1 MKSGF
6 LKATDLCKSYASNG
20 VQNHVLNMVN
30 TEIYEGD
37 FTVIMG
43 SSGAGKSTLLYALS
57 GMDLPTSGKVIYK
70 GREINQLKEKEMA
83 ALRSQEF
90 GFVFQQ
96 THLVSNLTLMEN
108 VTVTG
113 YQGKKRSSAEVRQRA
128 KELLTQMHVEQAAD
142 RLPCQ
147 VSGGEAQRAAI
158 ARALINDP
166 GIIFADEPTGALN
179 KRNTEEVLN
188 LLTEIHQK
196 GQSILMVTHDIRA
209 AVRASRLLYLED
221 GKIIGEMPLPPYQK
235 EEEKS
240 RERQVDAWLTS
251 NEW

>member
-1 MKSGF
+1 MKSGL
-6 LKATDLCKSYASNG
+6 LKATDLCKGYANNG

-43 SSGAGKSTLLYALS
+43 ASGAGKSTLLYVLS
-57 GMDLPTSGKVIYK
+57 GMDLPTSGRVTYK
-70 GREINQLKEKEMA
+70 GREISRLKEKEMA
-83 ALRSQEF
+83 KLRSEEF

-108 VTVTG
+108 ITVTG
-113 YQGKKRSSAEVRQRA
+113 YLNKSKSDAEVRRRA

-142 RLPCQ
+142 RLPSQ

-209 AVRASRLLYLED
+209 AIRANRLLYLED
-221 GKIIGEMPLPPYQK
+221 GKIIGEMPLPLYQK
-235 EEEKS
+235 EEERN
-240 RERQVDAWLTS
+240 RERQVDAWLAS